1 MVGAG
6 KSRTSKKYSLG
17 GSDGSNIEGG
27 ISKSEYDELD
37 SRMIEEMTSQ
47 NDSDYNSEIIEELK
61 SLGVK
66 VDLRGGDESL
76 AQLLKDKGININ
88 QEDLVRVASKY
99 GNNLVSKLDEYYEN
113 PNSNSFS
120 SSERKVL
127 RAIIDAELGIRTVNK
142 MISYVNNIGI
152 SHTSWANTN
161 KSEGSYSATNASLST
176 ILKLSRVAKTLNI
189 TSLNTVQY
197 LTTKEV
203 SKGTV
208 LGLYVPGDN
217 KIQIDSKGLLSFQR
231 ASYTTTNHNIGSV
244 YPQSIMAHEF
254 GHHIENIVFKD
265 YAKVKGSSAVSNY
278 GNSNSHEAFAEAFS
292 AYCLDIKP
300 KKGKEYYSN
309 FESLMESKGLSS
321 FKGCLK

>member
-6 KSRTSKKYSLG
+6 RSRTSKKYSLG
-17 GSDGSNIEGG
+17 GSDDSSIEGG

-76 AQLLKDKGININ
+76 AQLLKDNGININ

-99 GNNLVSKLDEYYEN
+99 GTNLVFKLDEYYEN

-127 RAIIDAELGIRTVNK
+127 QAIIDADLGFRTVNK
-142 MISYVNNIGI
+142 MISCVNNIGI

-189 TSLNTVQY
+189 TSLDSVQY
-197 LTTKEV
+197 LTTKDV
-203 SKGTV
+203 RGTA
-208 LGLYVPGDN
+208 LGLYTSGDK